1 MEGLDEKIIPINE
14 VKELEDESR
23 ITDFLQISMIYINV
37 LILSLGMY
45 TLVS

>member
-1 MEGLDEKIIPINE
+1 MKKIIPINE